1 MVISFLSL
9 CLQLLTPV
17 CDTKGSRPLELIRYE
32 TRQGKDRGTNRKGM
46 GLFGRSDTLKIYT
59 TRTPPSKSEKKQAQS
74 LSDRRQQIDA
84 NSIPYAR
91 GSFDDEGRSLSPPM
105 TSKRLQQP
113 AASSNEIRPESS
125 MSNHQLQYLG
135 GANRPTNARKSSY
148 RSNASRHNSS
158 PQARPQSLLNKEAVS
173 SANRHVSAPAQHNR
187 ISNGIPKSVV
197 TPEKKTHNLVSD
209 RHLRVKSLDLF
220 RTSPKVSIPISSLTP
235 PSKRPSYI
243 RNNDPSMLHDGRG
256 YKESMVLQVEEL
268 ADHLNEMDIRTLME
282 RDDKRRERRR
292 TTLFGRIT
300 NKSMPNER
308 NLPPV
313 TLSETLYPAQQQQA
327 NNRTSMDKAVQT
339 PKDWNSPE
347 LDQWNDDQRTV
358 TNGVSH
364 ISDNDQSQHQ
374 EPEIQSPPQTIS
386 QAVRAHYLA
395 TKSSPRR
402 TGPSPSLRISESD
415 DYAFHSSGSSHLD
428 DSSDGEGMSP
438 DGEKF
443 FANALSGLLQANSN
457 VNNSRPSTADT
468 SNAEVLLG
476 TGGSNS
482 VYSPIEYRR
491 GVSIFSENFENS
503 PQSAQK
509 QPGIMPPPDLK
520 PLPLKLPTHP
530 RLPEDF
536 TFRESPRVN
545 EFAIPKLPPEQ
556 EASLQEDERLEM
568 VSPFSTAPPAELIPV
583 MQPPA
588 PSPLPR
594 PPLMSQAS
602 QAPTENESVI
612 SGEEIWYDSP
622 TIFQRTTPVPTTHIP
637 SALVGPS
644 TPPTSPPPFGRV
656 LSSSPE
662 KRVSV
667 SRDLSMPPQSSP
679 MFHHLLAAQVWP
691 DIMATPKADDGFMA
705 RSPQSSPLGY
715 PRDNSPLRQPQ
726 PQQPLRNSWQSAGK
740 DSLDSEGSWFSGK
753 FATIEPIRRETLSRP
768 SETHLTTLNAA
779 NDKEQ
784 IMQAKIN
791 S

>member
-1 MVISFLSL
+1 MELNIKYVR
-9 CLQLLTPV
+9 
-17 CDTKGSRPLELIRYE
+17 DTERAR
-32 TRQGKDRGTNRKGM
+32 DRGLIGKRM

-74 LSDRRQQIDA
+74 LSERRQQLDA
-84 NSIPYAR
+84 QSIPYAQ

-125 MSNHQLQYLG
+125 MSNHQLQNL
-135 GANRPTNARKSSY
+135 ASATRPTNARKSSF
-148 RSNASRHNSS
+148 RSNASRNNSL
-158 PQARPQSLLNKEAVS
+158 PRARPQSLLNKEFIS
-173 SANRHVSAPAQHNR
+173 SENRRVNAPAQRNT
-187 ISNGIPKSVV
+187 ISNGIPRSFT
-197 TPEKKTHNLVSD
+197 TPEKKTHNLPSD

-220 RTSPKVSIPISSLTP
+220 RTSPKVFIPISSLTP
-235 PSKRPSYI
+235 PSKRPSFI
-243 RNNDPSMLHDGRG
+243 RSNDPSMLHDGRG

-292 TTLFGRIT
+292 TMLFGRIA
-300 NKSMPNER
+300 NKPMPNER
-308 NLPPV
+308 KLPPV
-313 TLSETLYPAQQQQA
+313 TLSESLYPAQPQRP
-327 NNRTSMDKAVQT
+327 NNRSSMDKAVQT

-347 LDQWNDDQRTV
+347 MDQWNDDQRTII
-358 TNGVSH
+358 NGRNHVSD
-364 ISDNDQSQHQ
+364 INQSLQQ
-374 EPEIQSPPQTIS
+374 ESEIQSPPQTIS

-395 TKSSPRR
+395 TKSSPKP
-402 TGPSPSLRISESD
+402 TGPTPLLRNTEAD
-415 DYAFHSSGSSHLD
+415 DNTIRSSGSSHLD

-438 DGEKF
+438 DGPDGENF
-443 FANALSGLLQANSN
+443 FANALSGLLHPKSDG
-457 VNNSRPSTADT
+457 NNSRPSTADT
-468 SNAEVLLG
+468 SNVEVLLG

-482 VYSPIEYRR
+482 IYSPIEYRR

-509 QPGIMPPPDLK
+509 QPGVMPPPDLK
-520 PLPLKLPTHP
+520 PLPLKLPTHQ
-530 RLPEDF
+530 RISENF

-545 EFAIPKLPPEQ
+545 EFAIPKLPLEQ
-556 EASLQEDERLEM
+556 EAPLQENERLEM

-583 MQPPA
+583 MQPSI

-594 PPLMSQAS
+594 PPLISQAS
-602 QAPTENESVI
+602 QAPTESDSVI

-622 TIFQRTTPVPTTHIP
+622 TFQRTTPVPTTHIP
-637 SALVGPS
+637 SGLVGPS
-644 TPPTSPPPFGRV
+644 TPPTSPSPFGRV

-667 SRDLSMPPQSSP
+667 SRDISMPPQSSP
-679 MFHHLLAAQVWP
+679 MFHHLLAAQIWP

-705 RSPQSSPLGY
+705 RSTQSSPLAY
-715 PRDNSPLRQPQ
+715 PRDISPLRQPQ

-753 FATIEPIRRETLSRP
+753 FATIEPIRRETLFRP
-768 SETHLTTLNAA
+768 SESHLTT
-779 NDKEQ
+779 
-784 IMQAKIN
+784 IN
-791 S
+791 TAHDQEHTIQTE